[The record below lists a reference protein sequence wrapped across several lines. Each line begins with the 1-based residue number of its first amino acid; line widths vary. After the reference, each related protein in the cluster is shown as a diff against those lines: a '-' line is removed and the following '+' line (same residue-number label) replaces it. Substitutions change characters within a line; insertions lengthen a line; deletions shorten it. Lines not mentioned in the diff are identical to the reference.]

1 MAGVFHQPEAP
12 DMQVRDRSRASRLSA
27 GWLRVAVQGYLAIAG
42 DQGKPMIRA
51 GTMEEA
57 QPESGDWVFVD
68 VGFSQN
74 KSCGILE
81 PNGRLDCFSFAD
93 AKNLLADLASVG
105 DAPLN
110 LVLEAPLSACFSSD
124 GNPVGR
130 SIERRGQQT
139 RYWHTGIACSVFI
152 SAAYMLR
159 AVLERN
165 GQRDVRLFEGFVSFK
180 EKGVKSDHRLD
191 VGRLRDVVWRV
202 PGAGRI
208 VPPETLR
215 SPSAARIAS
224 AFEVCGLDFGVPPVI
239 LVEPQDVA
247 VAAQ

>member
-1 MAGVFHQPEAP
+1 MDEAHP
-12 DMQVRDRSRASRLSA
+12 
-27 GWLRVAVQGYLAIAG
+27 G
-42 DQGKPMIRA
+42 
-51 GTMEEA
+51 
-57 QPESGDWVFVD
+57 SGDWVFVD

-81 PNGRLDCFSFAD
+81 PDGRLDCLSFAG
-93 AKNLLADLASVG
+93 ARQRLAELAVDS

-130 SIERRGQQT
+130 SIERRGAQT

-159 AVLERN
+159 AMLERN
-165 GQRDVRLFEGFVSFK
+165 GTRDIRLFEGFVSFK

-202 PGAGRI
+202 PGTGRI
-208 VPPETLR
+208 VPPDALR
-215 SPSAARIAS
+215 SPNAARVAS
-224 AFEVCGLDFGVPPVI
+224 TFEVCGLDLGVPPVI
-239 LVEPQDVA
+239 LVEAQDMVVA
-247 VAAQ
+247 GQ